1 MKSIYRIAVFCFVCL
16 CLLPSLHVAAQGK
29 RPNIVFILADDLG
42 RADVGFNGGREI
54 KTPHLDKV
62 AASGARLEQFYVQP
76 VCTPTRAAL
85 MTGRYP
91 MRYGL
96 QVGVV
101 RPWSQHGLSLEER
114 TLPQALKE
122 AGYATA
128 IIGKWH
134 LGHFQRAY
142 LPTER
147 GFDRQYGHYNGGL
160 DYFTH
165 ERDGGHDWH
174 RDDKA
179 SYDEGYSTHLL
190 ANEAVKFIRQKG
202 GNQPFFLYVPFN
214 AVHSPHQVP
223 EKYAA
228 PYAHLKEPRRTY
240 AGMLAAMDEAIGQIL
255 AALDEKGLR
264 KQTLIIFSSDNGG
277 HAPGRVTDNGLF
289 RAGKGTLYEGG
300 VRVAAFAAWE
310 GRIKSGSVINAPL
323 HMVDWYPTLLRLA
336 GVSVK
341 QKFPLDGRDAWAALT
356 QGKASP
362 HTKILLNSTSNT
374 GAIRVGDWKLVLN
387 GGRSSDEVDEIESG
401 KSPTKEG
408 ESVELFNLVN
418 DPYEKQNLSE
428 QQPEKVKELRARYL
442 KLAAQA
448 VPPKLKPKP
457 ADFKTPKVWGEQ

>member
-1 MKSIYRIAVFCFVCL
+1 MQTVFGVAMFCFVCL
-16 CLLPSLHVAAQGK
+16 YVLPPSDVAAQDK

-42 RADVGFNGGREI
+42 RSDVGFNGGREI
-54 KTPHLDKV
+54 KTPHIDKL
-62 AASGARLEQFYVQP
+62 ALSGARLEQFYVQP

-96 QVGVV
+96 QVSVV
-101 RPWSQHGLSLEER
+101 FPWSQHGLPLEER

-134 LGHFQRAY
+134 LGHYQQAY

-147 GFDRQYGHYNGGL
+147 GFDRQYGGYLAAL
-160 DYFTH
+160 DHFEHT
-165 ERDGGHDWH
+165 RRGGHDWH

-179 SYDEGYSTHLL
+179 NYDKGYSTHLI
-190 ANEAVKFIRQKG
+190 ANESAKFIREKG
-202 GNQPFFLYVPFN
+202 GKQPFFLFVPFN
-214 AVHSPHQVP
+214 SVHSPLQVP
-223 EKYAA
+223 EEYKV
-228 PYAHLKEPRRTY
+228 PYAHLSDERRTY

-277 HAPGRVTDNGLF
+277 NAPGRISDNGLF
-289 RAGKGTLYEGG
+289 RDGKGTLYEGG
-300 VRVAAFAAWE
+300 IRVAALAAWE
-310 GRIKSGSVINAPL
+310 GRIKSGSVVNAPL

-336 GVSVK
+336 GARSK
-341 QKFPLDGRDAWAALT
+341 QTLPLDGRDAWAALT
-356 QGKASP
+356 QGKTSP
-362 HTKILLNSTSNT
+362 HTEILLNSTPNT

-387 GGRSSDEVDEIESG
+387 GSVQSIDDATGGEVKAER
-401 KSPTKEG
+401 
-408 ESVELFNLVN
+408 ESVELFNLAN
-418 DPYEKQNLSE
+418 DPYEKQNLYE
-428 QQPEKVKELRARYL
+428 QQPEKVKELLIRYN

-448 VPPKLKPKP
+448 VPPKFKPVP
-457 ADFKTPKVWGEQ
+457 ADFKSPKVWGEQ